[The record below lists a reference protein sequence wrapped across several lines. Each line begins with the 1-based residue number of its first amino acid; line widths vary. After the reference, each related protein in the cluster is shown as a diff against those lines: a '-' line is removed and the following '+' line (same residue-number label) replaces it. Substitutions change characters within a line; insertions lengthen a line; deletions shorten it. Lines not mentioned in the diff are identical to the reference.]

1 MSGIR
6 VRVTPRAKRN
16 EIAGW
21 RDGVL
26 QVRVAAPPVEGRAND
41 AVCKLL
47 AKRLRVPRSSVQV
60 VRGESARDKTID
72 IEGLTEEDLKRALG
86 S

>member
-1 MSGIR
+1 VSGIR

-60 VRGESARDKTID
+60 VRGESARDKLIN
-72 IEGLTEEDLKRALG
+72 IEQLTEEDLKRALG
-86 S
+86 P

>member
-86 S
+86 P